1 VQNKG
6 NQKQLTESEADYSRS
21 VTKIRWVIESR
32 NGHVKNFKALTE
44 VANQSLSHI
53 MDDYRIVAALI
64 NCFFPKLYTDDDN
77 EEIAMRMN
85 TKMTSKTLSL
95 DKYLV
100 NFKKIVFEPI
110 DACNLKD
117 FPRLELEVI
126 RKELTFGNNQLKNA
140 LSYLAEHFNKNDN
153 IELLV
158 SKECISDR
166 NKHILQELELQ
177 LALEF

>member
-6 NQKQLTESEADYSRS
+6 TQKQLTESGADDSRS
-21 VTKIRWVIESR
+21 VTKKRWVIESR
-32 NGHVKNFKALTE
+32 NEHVKNFKALTE
-44 VANQSLSHI
+44 T
-53 MDDYRIVAALI
+53 
-64 NCFFPKLYTDDDN
+64 FFPKLYTDDDN

-95 DKYLV
+95 DKYFV
-100 NFKKIVFEPI
+100 NFKNIVFEPI

-126 RKELTFGNNQLKNA
+126 RKELTFGNYQLKNA

-166 NKHILQELELQ
+166 NKHILQDFELQ